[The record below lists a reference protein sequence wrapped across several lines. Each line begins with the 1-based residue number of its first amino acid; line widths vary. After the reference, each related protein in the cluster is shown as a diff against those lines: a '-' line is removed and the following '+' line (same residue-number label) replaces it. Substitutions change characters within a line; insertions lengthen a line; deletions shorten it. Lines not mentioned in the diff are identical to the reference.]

1 MLRAMELTFKSVAYI
16 YAALILQRNED
27 KVIPIIAAINRSENN
42 KKLRLENLF
51 VLLVKTFT

>member
-1 MLRAMELTFKSVAYI
+1 MLKAVALTFKSVAYI

-27 KVIPIIAAINRSENN
+27 KVIPIIAAINRSENI

>member
-1 MLRAMELTFKSVAYI
+1 MELTFKPVVYI

>member
-1 MLRAMELTFKSVAYI
+1 MELTFKSVAYI
-16 YAALILQRNED
+16 SAVLILQRNED
-27 KVIPIIAAINRSENN
+27 KVISIIAAINRSENN